1 MLECGW
7 ILELL
12 RANDEGADADVAVVE
27 WWECEMDA
35 RRVGAV
41 LCQWLLRCRCEGDA
55 LSVVVVVRV

>member
-41 LCQWLLRCRCEGDA
+41 LPVVA
-55 LSVVVVVRV
+55 AVSVRR